1 VLVTAKADYAVRAVV
16 ELAAIGAGEWISAET
31 VAARQGIP
39 RPFLIKILQ
48 QLRTAGL
55 TEAARG
61 ADGGHRLARSPADIS
76 FGDVMRAVD
85 APLETVHGVLPQHLA
100 PTGVAAPVGNVWAE
114 LHRRVEDLLENVSI
128 ADVLA
133 DSARAGEAGTIASR

>member
-1 VLVTAKADYAVRAVV
+1 MLVTAKADYAVRAVV
-16 ELAAIGAGEWISAET
+16 ELAAIGAGAWISAET
-31 VAARQGIP
+31 VAARQDIP

-55 TEAARG
+55 TETARG
-61 ADGGHRLARSPADIS
+61 ADGGHRLARDPAEIS

-100 PTGVAAPVGNVWAE
+100 PKGAAAPVGAVWAE

-133 DSARAGEAGTIASR
+133 DSVRLGETGTIVSR